1 LCGRSLPALYSLFFV
16 GVFFSVALAGAAA
29 EAIDGGEPSFSDGVD
44 VAWTRLGG
52 IAGWAGY
59 SLFVALVL
67 ELVKSIK
74 GLRWLGVA
82 AQVAWELRNDLCR
95 PADRARR
102 FRLSERRSA
111 LVPARKGELAR
122 RVRRTRRLAGDAPPT
137 WAAVLPGWEAAFRRA
152 CALTRRKA
160 LLGTVLLCGFGASRQ
175 RVRRPERF
183 GRAGQKF
190 GNSSARALRP
200 VDEERAVCG
209 LFGSSWVGLEPTTL
223 RITVACC

>member
-1 LCGRSLPALYSLFFV
+1 MVSGDLDRVPRSQRGLLDLRRHVVARGPRPRGLFV
-16 GVFFSVALAGAAA
+16 PPVIACPVLDLLRRRFFSVALAGAAA

-102 FRLSERRSA
+102 FRLSERRFA

-152 CALTRRKA
+152 CALTRPQGAAWDRAA
-160 LLGTVLLCGFGASRQ
+160 L
-175 RVRRPERF
+175 RVRR
-183 GRAGQKF
+183 
-190 GNSSARALRP
+190 
-200 VDEERAVCG
+200 
-209 LFGSSWVGLEPTTL
+209 
-223 RITVACC
+223 VATASETA